1 MLRMLREAVLAK
13 IDGAKGKSIHLEE
26 FIASR

>member
-13 IDGAKGKSIHLEE
+13 IDGDEGKSIHLEE